1 MLPLLEAPEYRVWE
15 ALDEERARLATTL
28 NEDVARSL
36 SALALVSRMLCDDLP
51 ESDKAMRRR
60 ARALA
65 SDVEACAGQVRTI
78 ARVLAPQRLV
88 SLGLRAALAEFVRSL
103 PLRDRHRV
111 RFSGSDLPVVV
122 ALDAGAHCFAI
133 GCDLL
138 RVALGNSTGTIEV
151 EISRDFEGVRMRVD
165 LGEAGAFPVM
175 YEMPVEMQARS
186 LAIGARLRLTAGRT
200 RAELFLRERKA
211 P

>member
-28 NEDVARSL
+28 NGDVARSL
-36 SALALVSRMLCDDLP
+36 SALALLSRMLCDDLP
-51 ESDKAMRRR
+51 ESDLAMRRR
-60 ARALA
+60 ASALA

-103 PLRDRHRV
+103 PLRDRQRV
-111 RFSGSDLPVVV
+111 RFSGNDLPVVI
-122 ALDAGAHCFAI
+122 ALDAGVHCFAI

-138 RVALGNSTGTIEV
+138 RVALGHCPGNIEMD
-151 EISRDFEGVRMRVD
+151 IARDVEGVRMRVD
-165 LGEAGAFPVM
+165 LGDAGTFPMM

-186 LAIGARLRLTAGRT
+186 LAIGARLRLTAARS